1 MIFALVS
8 ENAITMN
15 QVISLQDAVFVDNV
29 IQFSVKQREK
39 ELHRFISAV
48 FWIGISKGDRNVKQL
63 Y

>member
-39 ELHRFISAV
+39 GSNHFISAV
-48 FWIGISKGDRNVKQL
+48 FWIGISKGDRNVK
-63 Y
+63 

>member
-39 ELHRFISAV
+39 VIEKV
-48 FWIGISKGDRNVKQL
+48 FEKINEVNKKVDRK
-63 Y
+63 

>member
-39 ELHRFISAV
+39 GIEKV
-48 FWIGISKGDRNVKQL
+48 FEKINEVNKKVDRK
-63 Y
+63 

>member
-39 ELHRFISAV
+39 GIEKV
-48 FWIGISKGDRNVKQL
+48 FEKINEVNKKVGRK
-63 Y
+63 